1 MGNGENIGR
10 VKPAET
16 ILVVDD
22 DVRVLALTGEMLRLA
37 GYKVLKV
44 NVAPEAVLLFE
55 RSTAEIDL
63 LLSDVQMPSL
73 TGPEL
78 AVKLR
83 QRNPNLPVVFMSG
96 AANSCPPGTLRK
108 PFKMADLWS
117 KVSDALNDA
126 LATTSAGHASSI
138 NTEA

>member
-1 MGNGENIGR
+1 MGNGEGIGR
-10 VKPAET
+10 VRPAET

-55 RSTAEIDL
+55 RSAPEIDL

-83 QRNPNLPVVFMSG
+83 QRNPSLPVVFMSG
-96 AANSCPPGTLRK
+96 CAANRCPPGTLRK

-117 KVSDALNDA
+117 TVSEALNDA
-126 LATTSAGHASSI
+126 LATTSGHASSI
-138 NTEA
+138 KPEA